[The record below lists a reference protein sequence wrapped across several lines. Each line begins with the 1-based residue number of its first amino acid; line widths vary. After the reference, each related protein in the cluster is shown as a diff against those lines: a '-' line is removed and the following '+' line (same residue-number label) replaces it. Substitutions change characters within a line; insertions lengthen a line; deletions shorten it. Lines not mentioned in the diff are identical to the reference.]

1 MIGHFFYGL
10 RHHLPKGRAT
20 FICFYSP
27 SSIMEVSLEIGHR
40 GSTVWKNV
48 AAAAPLQY
56 LSTVEK
62 SRVQT
67 KAILICIH

>member
-40 GSTVWKNV
+40 GTQCS
-48 AAAAPLQY
+48 
-56 LSTVEK
+56 VEK
-62 SRVQT
+62 RSSSSSITVS
-67 KAILICIH
+67 KHSGEK